1 MHIRN
6 IESSFVWLHRVL
18 DIVVPIAILALIAEI
33 YQITWHDR
41 YSIMGLLGGL
51 ALTFFNQ
58 ATGVYTGWRG
68 RSLFAGFKKILQ
80 AWGLTWMFL
89 IVLAFMLKDAANF
102 SRLTITLW
110 ALITPIALLSY
121 RFIIRLIMARLR
133 TKGWGTKNI
142 ALIGAGTLGQ
152 RVAETLNKAK
162 MFGYNPIA
170 FYDDSPSKTGT
181 ILCGIPVVGTIDELL
196 ETSSPTDKYDEIYI
210 ALPLREEDRIKQI
223 LNTLSDSSITVKF
236 IPDFFSF
243 DLLHSRLT
251 DISGIPIIS
260 VYDSPLNSTGNAMV
274 KRIEDIT
281 VSLMI
286 VALISPILLAIAIAI
301 KLTSKGPAIFRQRR
315 YGINGDEITILKFRT
330 MTVCD
335 DGTEITQAKK
345 NDARITKLGNFLRRT
360 SLDELPQF
368 FNVITGKMSIVGPRP
383 HACAHNEQYRK
394 LIPKYMLRHLV
405 KPGITGW
412 AQINGWRG
420 ETDTLAK
427 MEKRVEFDLYYIDN
441 WSLWMDIRI
450 ILLTFFKGFINKNA
464 Y

>member
-18 DIVVPIAILALIAEI
+18 DIIVPIAILALIASI
-33 YQITWHDR
+33 YQIPWHDR

-58 ATGVYTGWRG
+58 MTGVYTGWRG

-110 ALITPIALLSY
+110 AFVTPIALLGY
-121 RFIIRLIMARLR
+121 RFIIRLVMARLR
-133 TKGWGTKNI
+133 TRGWSTKKI

-152 RVAETLNKAK
+152 CVVETLNNAK

-170 FYDDSPSKTGT
+170 FYDDDSSKIGT
-181 ILCGIPVVGTIDELL
+181 VISGIPVAGTINELL
-196 ETSSPTDKYDEIYI
+196 ALSSPTEKYDEIYI

-223 LNTLSDSSITVKF
+223 LNALSDSSITVKF

-251 DISGIPIIS
+251 DVGGIPIIS
-260 VYDSPLNSTGNAMV
+260 VYDSPLNSTGNAIV

-281 VSLMI
+281 ASILI
-286 VALISPILLAIAIAI
+286 LTLISPILLAIAIAI
-301 KLTSKGPAIFRQRR
+301 KATSKGPVIFRQRR
-315 YGINGDEITILKFRT
+315 YGISGDEITILKFRT

-335 DGTEITQAKK
+335 DGNEITQATKC
-345 NDARITKLGNFLRRT
+345 DARITKLGNFLRRT

-368 FNVITGKMSIVGPRP
+368 FNVITGEMSIVGPRP

-412 AQINGWRG
+412 AQIHGWRG
-420 ETDTLAK
+420 ETDTLDK